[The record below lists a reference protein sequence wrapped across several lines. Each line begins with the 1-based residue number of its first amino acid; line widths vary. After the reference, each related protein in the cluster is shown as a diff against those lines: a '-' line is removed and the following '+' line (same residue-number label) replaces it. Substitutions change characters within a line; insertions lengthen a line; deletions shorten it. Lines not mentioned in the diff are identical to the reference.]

1 MNKVHPKIFQRI
13 LRVSLDK
20 LTEEQEVEITK
31 YILKLSR
38 RSRRRQPKT
47 QDVIE
52 VLGRALPD
60 FPPLRALQRQ
70 EEKNSR
76 ARRKQKRERDR
87 RGEKNRDRELFDA
100 GK

>member
-76 ARRKQKRERDR
+76 VRRKPEYN
-87 RGEKNRDRELFDA
+87 GDA
-100 GK
+100 